1 MILFIHSNTSFHGVN
16 RILCPDEVIRKTYYM
31 DYYINPSDIPLLNDN
46 IRNSGLKKGLKFT
59 HHTTTFI
66 PFFPLG
72 IKSFKLDSITNNYVL
87 YTELYKVVLF
97 SSLILISRLRPIF

>member
-1 MILFIHSNTSFHGVN
+1 
-16 RILCPDEVIRKTYYM
+16 M

-46 IRNSGLKKGLKFT
+46 IRKSGLKKGLKFT

-72 IKSFKLDSITNNYVL
+72 IKSFKLDSIKTIMFYILNYTK
-87 YTELYKVVLF
+87 YSLF
-97 SSLILISRLRPIF
+97 KFNFISRLRPFFKRILR